1 MLPDE
6 GFVTVIDY
14 NYFMAII
21 LIIFVGWIGSIC
33 INYLA
38 DILPSFHVSASP
50 LCPNCKAKRSW
61 VFYLFPRQC
70 QSCSSKLIFRYWI
83 IFIVGIISAMLL
95 WLFPRRNL
103 PFGLTYLLLIYF
115 ILIIVIDIEHRL
127 IIINPLGYIGLVL
140 GLITG
145 ITLHGFYPTFIGG
158 AVGFGITLILYYFGK
173 WFAQFLSRRRG
184 QVIDEEALGFGDVFL
199 SIIMGFALG
208 WPGIVAGLLLGIILG
223 GLFSLGYLMIKLI
236 KRQYQYNLVI
246 PYAPFLIMGLLILL
260 FR

>member
-1 MLPDE
+1 M
-6 GFVTVIDY
+6 V
-14 NYFMAII
+14 II
-21 LIIFVGWIGSIC
+21 LIVLVGWLGSIC

-38 DILPSFHVSASP
+38 DILPSFQRLASP

-61 VFYLFPRQC
+61 IFYLFPRQC
-70 QSCSSKLIFRYWI
+70 QSCLYKPAFRHWI
-83 IFIVGIISAMLL
+83 ISIVGIISAIFS
-95 WLFPRRNL
+95 WLYPKHNL
-103 PFGLTYLLLIYF
+103 PFVLTYLLLVYF
-115 ILIIVIDIEHRL
+115 ILMIVIDIEHRL
-127 IIINPLGYIGLVL
+127 IIINPLGYIGLAL

-145 ITLHGFYPTFIGG
+145 IVLHGFYSTFIGG

-173 WFAQFLSRRRG
+173 WFAQFLSKRRG
-184 QVIDEEALGFGDVFL
+184 QVVDEEALGFGDVFL

-223 GLFSLGYLMIKLI
+223 GLFSLGYLLIKLI
-236 KRQYQYNLVI
+236 KRQYQNNLVI